1 VEFQRHSPSD
11 FKTEIMLM
19 VSHEWSQS
27 SNWVKT
33 TMSGSYSYVRLCS
46 RNPNPRTFL

>member
-1 VEFQRHSPSD
+1 MLSLFSMENVCFPFQSAISDCCFEWLDTSERD

-27 SNWVKT
+27 SN
-33 TMSGSYSYVRLCS
+33 
-46 RNPNPRTFL
+46 